1 MSVEKQNMFGR
12 LIFSSTLPYLYCIV
26 FLLTAER
33 CQVFPDLREE
43 RHRRLEFNTSAVNI
57 LNSLEYLGYRVITSG
72 SFVASQANNK
82 KVKFVVFV
90 VDADLLTVF
99 YFREAST
106 DSSKESL
113 SGLFTASPMIFKG
126 CVVVLTNGS
135 AREGSQHSARVLGA
149 GGPPG
154 GQAGGGQ

>member
-82 KVKFVVFV
+82 KV
-90 VDADLLTVF
+90 
-99 YFREAST
+99 
-106 DSSKESL
+106 
-113 SGLFTASPMIFKG
+113 
-126 CVVVLTNGS
+126 
-135 AREGSQHSARVLGA
+135 
-149 GGPPG
+149 
-154 GQAGGGQ
+154 